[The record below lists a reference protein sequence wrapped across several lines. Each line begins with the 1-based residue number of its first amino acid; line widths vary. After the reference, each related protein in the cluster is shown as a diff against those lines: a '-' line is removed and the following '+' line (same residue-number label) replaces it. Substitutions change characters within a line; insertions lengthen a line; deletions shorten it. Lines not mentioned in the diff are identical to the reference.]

1 MNSTR
6 ESSRRKSRRA
16 LPRSHS
22 SQPMIGLINA
32 AILAIG
38 LTVILASRCESE
50 RPSDVDSGAWFD
62 SLITPKD
69 LHLPESVTDRL
80 HESQR
85 SDERQHIIDQSRAA
99 ESERVFEES
108 H

>member
-6 ESSRRKSRRA
+6 ESSRRKARRA

-38 LTVILASRCESE
+38 LTVILASRCENE
-50 RPSDVDSGAWFD
+50 RSTGAESGAWLD
-62 SLITPKD
+62 SLITPKE

-80 HESQR
+80 NQSQR
-85 SDERQHIIDQSRAA
+85 SEERQHTIDQSRAA
-99 ESERVFEES
+99 ESERAFEES